1 MKLKPKCFNFH
12 DIQNPSL
19 YIVLPPQLPFS
30 LVLLLQLCYENENYS
45 KYIFLGT
52 KSYRD
57 TQFGSW
63 YIKAIAESFCEH
75 AQKDHVLDIFTK
87 VI

>member
-1 MKLKPKCFNFH
+1 MK
-12 DIQNPSL
+12 II
-19 YIVLPPQLPFS
+19 Y
-30 LVLLLQLCYENENYS
+30 
-45 KYIFLGT
+45 FLGT

-75 AQKDHVLDIFTK
+75 AQSDHVLDIFTK
-87 VI
+87 VIITS